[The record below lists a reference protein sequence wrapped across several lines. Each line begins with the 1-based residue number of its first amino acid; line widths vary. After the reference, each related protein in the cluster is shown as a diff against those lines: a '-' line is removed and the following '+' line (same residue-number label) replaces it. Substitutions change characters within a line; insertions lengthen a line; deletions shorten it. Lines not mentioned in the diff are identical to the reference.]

1 MKVHKQNQILS
12 PFSNDQ
18 ELIHQSK
25 HLLLELY
32 NCDFE
37 KLNDESF
44 LRCTLNRAAKLA
56 NATVLNLISNKFEP
70 QGVTAIALLA
80 ESHISIHTW
89 PESNY
94 SAVDIFTC
102 GQNMMPELASQYLIE
117 SLMAKEHSL
126 RVIERNPPS
135 AVSKQDIRDISKAL
149 GFPWWD
155 KPAQPCLSS
164 RFPYGH
170 EITSERLKMVE
181 KAEEY
186 VLFCFLNHF

>member
-1 MKVHKQNQILS
+1 MEVPQKSQILKS
-12 PFSNDQ
+12 FHGEENI
-18 ELIHQSK
+18 IHQSK

-32 NCDFE
+32 RCDYE

-56 NATVLNLISNKFEP
+56 KAKVLNLISNKFEP
-70 QGVTAIALLA
+70 QGVTAIVLLA

-117 SLMAKEHSL
+117 SLKAEEHSL
-126 RVIERNPPS
+126 RVIKRNPPE
-135 AVSKQDIRDISKAL
+135 VVFKQMR
-149 GFPWWD
+149 
-155 KPAQPCLSS
+155 
-164 RFPYGH
+164 
-170 EITSERLKMVE
+170 TV
-181 KAEEY
+181 
-186 VLFCFLNHF
+186 V

>member
-1 MKVHKQNQILS
+1 MEVPKKNQALNS
-12 PFSNDQ
+12 FSNDKK
-18 ELIHQSK
+18 LSHQSK

-32 NCDFE
+32 RCDYD

-56 NATVLNLISNKFEP
+56 QATVLNLISNKFEP

-102 GQNMMPELASQYLIE
+102 GQNMMPELASQHLIE

-126 RVIERNPPS
+126 RVIERNPPLEVPKEIRM
-135 AVSKQDIRDISKAL
+135 AV
-149 GFPWWD
+149 
-155 KPAQPCLSS
+155 
-164 RFPYGH
+164 
-170 EITSERLKMVE
+170 
-181 KAEEY
+181 
-186 VLFCFLNHF
+186 

>member
-1 MKVHKQNQILS
+1 MEIYKKSQILS
-12 PFSNDQ
+12 SLSDEQ
-18 ELIHQSK
+18 KLSHQSK

-32 NCDFE
+32 RCDCE

-102 GQNMMPELASQYLIE
+102 GQNMQPELASQYLIE
-117 SLMAKEHSL
+117 TLNAEEHFL
-126 RVIERNPPS
+126 RVLKRNPPS
-135 AVSKQDIRDISKAL
+135 AVLKEIR
-149 GFPWWD
+149 
-155 KPAQPCLSS
+155 
-164 RFPYGH
+164 
-170 EITSERLKMVE
+170 TV
-181 KAEEY
+181 
-186 VLFCFLNHF
+186 V

>member
-1 MKVHKQNQILS
+1 MEIYKKSQILS
-12 PFSNDQ
+12 SCSDDQ
-18 ELIHQSK
+18 KLIHKSK

-32 NCDFE
+32 RCDFQ
-37 KLNDESF
+37 KINDESF

-102 GQNMMPELASQYLIE
+102 GKNMMPELATQYLIE

-135 AVSKQDIRDISKAL
+135 TVLKQIR
-149 GFPWWD
+149 
-155 KPAQPCLSS
+155 
-164 RFPYGH
+164 
-170 EITSERLKMVE
+170 TV
-181 KAEEY
+181 
-186 VLFCFLNHF
+186 V

>member
-1 MKVHKQNQILS
+1 MKASKKNQILNS
-12 PFSNDQ
+12 FSNDQ
-18 ELIHQSK
+18 KLSHKSK

-32 NCDFE
+32 RCDPE

-44 LRCTLNRAAKLA
+44 LRCILSRAAKLA

-102 GQNMMPELASQYLIE
+102 GQNMMPELASQYLIK

-126 RVIERNPPS
+126 RILERNPPS
-135 AVSKQDIRDISKAL
+135 SVPKQIRTAV
-149 GFPWWD
+149 
-155 KPAQPCLSS
+155 
-164 RFPYGH
+164 
-170 EITSERLKMVE
+170 
-181 KAEEY
+181 
-186 VLFCFLNHF
+186 

>member
-1 MKVHKQNQILS
+1 MEVPKKNQILS
-12 PFSNDQ
+12 SLSND
-18 ELIHQSK
+18 EKLIHQSK

-32 NCDFE
+32 RCDSE

-56 NATVLNLISNKFEP
+56 KATVLNLISNKFDP

-89 PESNY
+89 PESSY

-102 GQNMMPELASQYLIE
+102 GQNMQPDVASQFLIE
-117 SLMAKEHSL
+117 ALNAEEHFL

-135 AVSKQDIRDISKAL
+135 AVLKEIRTVA
-149 GFPWWD
+149 
-155 KPAQPCLSS
+155 
-164 RFPYGH
+164 
-170 EITSERLKMVE
+170 
-181 KAEEY
+181 
-186 VLFCFLNHF
+186 

>member
-1 MKVHKQNQILS
+1 MEIHKKSQILS
-12 PFSNDQ
+12 SFSDEQ
-18 ELIHQSK
+18 KLSHQSK

-32 NCDFE
+32 GCDYE

-56 NATVLNLISNKFEP
+56 KATVLNLISNKFEP

-102 GQNMMPELASQYLIE
+102 GQNMLPEFASQYLIDALNAE
-117 SLMAKEHSL
+117 EHSL
-126 RVIERNPPS
+126 RVIERNPP
-135 AVSKQDIRDISKAL
+135 VKVLEQIRTI
-149 GFPWWD
+149 
-155 KPAQPCLSS
+155 
-164 RFPYGH
+164 
-170 EITSERLKMVE
+170 V
-181 KAEEY
+181 
-186 VLFCFLNHF
+186 

>member
-1 MKVHKQNQILS
+1 MEVSKKNQNS
-12 PFSNDQ
+12 SSTSNDQ
-18 ELIHQSK
+18 KLSHQSK

-32 NCDFE
+32 RCDYE

-44 LRCTLNRAAKLA
+44 LRCILNRSSRLA

-102 GQNMMPELASQYLIE
+102 GQNMLPELASEYLINA
-117 SLMAKEHSL
+117 LNAKEHSL

-135 AVSKQDIRDISKAL
+135 EVAKQVRTAV
-149 GFPWWD
+149 
-155 KPAQPCLSS
+155 
-164 RFPYGH
+164 
-170 EITSERLKMVE
+170 
-181 KAEEY
+181 
-186 VLFCFLNHF
+186 

>member
-1 MKVHKQNQILS
+1 MEVSKKSPILS
-12 PFSNDQ
+12 SFNDDQ
-18 ELIHQSK
+18 KLSHQSK

-32 NCDFE
+32 KCDYE

-80 ESHISIHTW
+80 ESHISIHSW

-102 GQNMMPELASQYLIE
+102 GQNMLPELASQYLIE
-117 SLMAKEHSL
+117 
-126 RVIERNPPS
+126 
-135 AVSKQDIRDISKAL
+135 AL
-149 GFPWWD
+149 
-155 KPAQPCLSS
+155 
-164 RFPYGH
+164 
-170 EITSERLKMVE
+170 

-186 VLFCFLNHF
+186 SLRIIERDPPAAVHKEIRAVV

>member
-1 MKVHKQNQILS
+1 MEVPKNQILHS
-12 PFSNDQ
+12 LSNDNK
-18 ELIHQSK
+18 LIHQSK

-32 NCDFE
+32 RCDYE

-44 LRCTLNRAAKLA
+44 LRCTLNRASKLA

-117 SLMAKEHSL
+117 ALNAAEHYL
-126 RVIERNPPS
+126 RVIERNPP
-135 AVSKQDIRDISKAL
+135 AEVPKQTRTII
-149 GFPWWD
+149 
-155 KPAQPCLSS
+155 
-164 RFPYGH
+164 
-170 EITSERLKMVE
+170 
-181 KAEEY
+181 
-186 VLFCFLNHF
+186 

>member
-1 MKVHKQNQILS
+1 MEIYKKSQILS
-12 PFSNDQ
+12 SSIDEQ
-18 ELIHQSK
+18 KLSHQSK

-32 NCDFE
+32 RCNRE
-37 KLNDESF
+37 KLNDESY
-44 LRCTLNRAAKLA
+44 LRCSLNRAAKLA
-56 NATVLNLISNKFEP
+56 NATVLNLMSNKFEP

-117 SLMAKEHSL
+117 SLIAKEHSL

-135 AVSKQDIRDISKAL
+135 AVFKEIRS
-149 GFPWWD
+149 
-155 KPAQPCLSS
+155 
-164 RFPYGH
+164 
-170 EITSERLKMVE
+170 V
-181 KAEEY
+181 
-186 VLFCFLNHF
+186 V

>member
-1 MKVHKQNQILS
+1 MEIYKKSQILS
-12 PFSNDQ
+12 SCSDDQ
-18 ELIHQSK
+18 KLIHKSK
-25 HLLLELY
+25 HLLFELY
-32 NCDFE
+32 RCDCE

-102 GQNMMPELASQYLIE
+102 GQNMMPELASQYLID

-126 RVIERNPPS
+126 RVIERNPPLP
-135 AVSKQDIRDISKAL
+135 VSSQIR
-149 GFPWWD
+149 
-155 KPAQPCLSS
+155 
-164 RFPYGH
+164 
-170 EITSERLKMVE
+170 TV
-181 KAEEY
+181 
-186 VLFCFLNHF
+186 V

>member
-1 MKVHKQNQILS
+1 MEIYKKNQILS
-12 PFSNDQ
+12 SFHDDHKLS
-18 ELIHQSK
+18 HQSK

-32 NCDFE
+32 RCDCE

-44 LRCTLNRAAKLA
+44 LRCTINKAAKLA

-94 SAVDIFTC
+94 SSVDIFTC
-102 GQNMMPELASQYLIE
+102 GKNMMPELASQYLIE
-117 SLMAKEHSL
+117 SLIAKEHSL

-135 AVSKQDIRDISKAL
+135 VVPKQIRTAV
-149 GFPWWD
+149 
-155 KPAQPCLSS
+155 
-164 RFPYGH
+164 
-170 EITSERLKMVE
+170 
-181 KAEEY
+181 
-186 VLFCFLNHF
+186 

>member
-1 MKVHKQNQILS
+1 MEIYKKSQILS
-12 PFSNDQ
+12 SLSDEQ
-18 ELIHQSK
+18 KLIHQSK

-32 NCDFE
+32 RCDCE

-56 NATVLNLISNKFEP
+56 KATVLNLISNKFEP

-102 GQNMMPELASQYLIE
+102 GRNMLPELASQYLIRALKAE
-117 SLMAKEHSL
+117 EHSL
-126 RVIERNPPS
+126 RLIERNPPKT
-135 AVSKQDIRDISKAL
+135 V
-149 GFPWWD
+149 
-155 KPAQPCLSS
+155 
-164 RFPYGH
+164 
-170 EITSERLKMVE
+170 LKGMRT
-181 KAEEY
+181 AA
-186 VLFCFLNHF
+186 

>member
-1 MKVHKQNQILS
+1 MEIPKKNQILNS
-12 PFSNDQ
+12 FSND
-18 ELIHQSK
+18 EEFIHQSK

-32 NCDFE
+32 RCDFE

-56 NATVLNLISNKFEP
+56 KATVLNLISNKFEP
-70 QGVTAIALLA
+70 QGVTAIALLS

-117 SLMAKEHSL
+117 ALKAQEHSL
-126 RVIERNPPS
+126 RVIERNPP
-135 AVSKQDIRDISKAL
+135 
-149 GFPWWD
+149 
-155 KPAQPCLSS
+155 
-164 RFPYGH
+164 
-170 EITSERLKMVE
+170 VE
-181 KAEEY
+181 VRRQMRTVA
-186 VLFCFLNHF
+186 